1 MTTIHAIFIDLG
13 TTYSCV
19 GVFQHGKVE
28 IMANDQ
34 GDRKMPS
41 QDGSI
46 YAQADLFLILGQ
58 MMETAEAYIGE
69 SVSDSVIT
77 VPACFND
84 AQRQATKDAG
94 IISNLNKYS
103 AYH

>member
-1 MTTIHAIFIDLG
+1 
-13 TTYSCV
+13 
-19 GVFQHGKVE
+19 
-28 IMANDQ
+28 
-34 GDRKMPS
+34 
-41 QDGSI
+41 
-46 YAQADLFLILGQ
+46 